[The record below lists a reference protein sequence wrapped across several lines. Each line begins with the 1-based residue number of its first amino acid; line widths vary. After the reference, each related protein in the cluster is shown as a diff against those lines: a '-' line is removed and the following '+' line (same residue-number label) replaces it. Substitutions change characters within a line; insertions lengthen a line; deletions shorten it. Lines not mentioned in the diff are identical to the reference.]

1 MQQLP
6 RIRDLTPESAG
17 TGFYLCVQK
26 DTRSGRS
33 GPYLVVGL
41 QDRTGRIGAK
51 IFDDVERLRNEFD
64 AGEFVKVKARADRY
78 GGQLQLVIENIRRVN
93 PAQDRQAGFSEADC
107 VLSSSRSIDE
117 MWKELAAL
125 VDSVGDRFIR
135 RLLQDVLARYGEKLR
150 VWPAAQLVHH
160 AWRGGFL
167 EHVLK
172 IAELSL
178 GMAAAYGARRDLLVA
193 GAIVHDLGKLQEL
206 DYDVSATY
214 SREGRLVGHLTL
226 GVIMLREIALAIP
239 DFPPVLLTEL
249 EHLIVSHHGS
259 HDLGSPVEPMTLE
272 AFLLS
277 AADDIDAK
285 VNQIQQAIDDPGGE
299 GEFTAYQHRFGRVFW
314 KGARGA
320 DDPGQG

>member
-1 MQQLP
+1 MATPQLP
-6 RIRDLTPESAG
+6 RIRDLTAESAG

-26 DTRSGRS
+26 DVRSGRS
-33 GPYLVVGL
+33 GPYLALAL
-41 QDRTGRIGAK
+41 QDRTGRVGAK

-78 GGQLQLVIENIRRVN
+78 GGQLQLIIENVRRVN
-93 PAQDRQAGFSEADC
+93 PAQDRQAGFAEADC
-107 VLSSSRSIDE
+107 VPCSSRSTDE
-117 MWKELAAL
+117 MWTELTSL
-125 VDSVGDRFIR
+125 VASVGDPFIR
-135 RLLQDVLARYGEKLR
+135 QLLDEVMARYEAKLR

-193 GAIVHDLGKLQEL
+193 GAILHDLGKLQEL
-206 DYDVSATY
+206 DYEVSATY

-226 GVIMLREIALAIP
+226 GVIMLREIALAIAG
-239 DFPPVLLTEL
+239 FPPALLTEL
-249 EHLIVSHHGS
+249 EHLVVSHHGS
-259 HDLGSPVEPMTLE
+259 RDLGSPVEPMTLE

-285 VNQIQQAIDDPGGE
+285 VNQIQQAIDDPAGD
-299 GEFTAYQHRFGRVFW
+299 GEFTPYQHRFGRVFW
-314 KGARGA
+314 KGAGDR
-320 DDPGQG
+320 DR